1 MAVKRKKRADE
12 QTNVSVNKSRQD
24 IADILTKWGVTGISW
39 IDNFETGSSTLRF
52 RWSKGDASYTARWT
66 LGIPSDDE
74 LADKAIDKRN
84 GKFSQKKLERL
95 KLNRGKREHRLLYH
109 VLKNMFEAIEDGLM
123 EAEEVLLPWIEHGG
137 TTVYEK
143 IRPMLDQLSAGDTVR
158 MLSGAKLDDD
168 T

>member
-1 MAVKRKKRADE
+1 MAVKRKKRAYE

-39 IDNFETGSSTLRF
+39 TDNFDTGSSTLRF
-52 RWSKGDASYTARWT
+52 RWSKGSASYTARWT
-66 LGIPSDDE
+66 LGIPSDDD
-74 LADKAIDKRN
+74 LAEKAIDKRN

-95 KLNRGKREHRLLYH
+95 KLKRGKREHRLLYH

-123 EAEEVLLPWIEHGG
+123 EAEEGLLPWIEHEG

-143 IRPMLDQLSAGDTVR
+143 IRPMLDQLSAVDPSR
-158 MLSGAKLDDD
+158 MLSPSDQDE
-168 T
+168 